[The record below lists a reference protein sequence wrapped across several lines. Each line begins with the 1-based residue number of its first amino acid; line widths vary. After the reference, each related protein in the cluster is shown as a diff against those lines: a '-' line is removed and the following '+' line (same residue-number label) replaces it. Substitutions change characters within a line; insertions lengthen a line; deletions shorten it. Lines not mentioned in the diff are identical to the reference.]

1 MANSNLIA
9 AFLEG
14 TTTKDVDKVVLT
26 DSGDDTNPTTVA
38 LRHTN
43 KLHIYLNRFVEW
55 MESNSRY
62 IIQRVLEYGRYND
75 VTWEEVMN
83 SIIVEVQKL

>member
-43 KLHIYLNRFVEW
+43 KLHIYLNRFVE
-55 MESNSRY
+55 
-62 IIQRVLEYGRYND
+62 
-75 VTWEEVMN
+75 
-83 SIIVEVQKL
+83 

>member
-1 MANSNLIA
+1 
-9 AFLEG
+9 
-14 TTTKDVDKVVLT
+14 
-26 DSGDDTNPTTVA
+26 
-38 LRHTN
+38 
-43 KLHIYLNRFVEW
+43 